1 MKTRGQ
7 IIRENV
13 CTLFN
18 LLNVLI
24 AILLFAAGAYSNMA
38 FILIVAA
45 NVVIGIT
52 QELKARK
59 MVEELSLLNRPKAI
73 VLRNDEECQIEPGQ
87 IQMGDLL
94 VLRSGDQIC
103 NDAVV
108 DTGMV
113 EVDESLLT
121 GERDPVVKEP
131 GAQLYSGSFIVSGT
145 CHGKVVHVGEENYA
159 QKLTDEVR
167 QEKQSE
173 SELLGSMRTVT
184 RWTGFLIIP
193 LGILLFLEASIIRN
207 EPFATAVMSF
217 AAALL
222 GMLPK
227 GLVLLI
233 SVSLAMGVI
242 RLSQKKILVQ
252 NMYALETLARVDVLC
267 LDKTGT
273 ITDGE
278 MKVCEKKDAY
288 GMPPQFVTELLE
300 EYLGGSEDNNATI
313 RALRTTYASTR
324 QWEIVH
330 RIPFSSR
337 RKWGAVSYK
346 GKGTAFLGAPEKI
359 YGNLDGE
366 AECQMKEGRR
376 VIALGYYEDRW
387 EDDER
392 LPEKLMPVCMIS
404 LVDTIRKDAEKTLAY
419 FKKEGVDIRI
429 ISGDHLKTVSMIA
442 KKAGLERWKEG
453 VDLSE
458 LGDSIDYDDICS
470 RYAVFARVTPEQKR
484 LLVRALKRQGHHVA
498 MTGDGVNDLL
508 ALREADCSI
517 AVSEGS
523 DASRQIAQI
532 VLLDSDFTHLPEV
545 VLEGRRVINNVTR
558 TAGVFF
564 IKTIYSVLLS
574 FICLFCN
581 IPFPFIPIQI
591 TLVDAF
597 VEAWPSFAAVLEAD
611 FEPVY
616 GSFLKQAFTRAWPF
630 ALGVTL
636 EVTALSLLQPFTAA
650 ENRIVMYLLLLAIS
664 MTAVIRSCIPFTK
677 LRALICTGMSAG
689 VTAAL
694 VILPSLFLM

>member
-18 LLNVLI
+18 FLNVTI

-38 FILIVAA
+38 FILIVIA
-45 NVVIGIT
+45 NVVIGIV

-59 MVEELSLLNRPKAI
+59 MVEELSLLNRPKAT
-73 VLRNDEECQIEPGQ
+73 VLRDGEEVTIDPAQITLE
-87 IQMGDLL
+87 DVL

-108 DTGMV
+108 ASGTI

-121 GERDPVVKEP
+121 GESDPVIKEV
-131 GAQLYSGSFIVSGT
+131 GDQLYSGSFVVSGF
-145 CHGKVVHVGEENYA
+145 CKGNVIHVGEDNYA
-159 QKLTDEVR
+159 QKLTDEVK

-173 SELLGSMRTVT
+173 SELLGSMRAVT

-193 LGILLFLEASIIRN
+193 LGILLFLEATVLRG
-207 EPFATAVMSF
+207 ETFDTAVMSF

-242 RLSQKKILVQ
+242 RLSRMKILVQ
-252 NMYALETLARVDVLC
+252 NMYALEALARVDVLC

-278 MKVCEKKDAY
+278 MKVCEKIDAY
-288 GMPPQFVTELLE
+288 GMPPQFVQEMLE

-313 RALRTTYASTR
+313 RALRTKYNSTQ
-324 QWEIVH
+324 QWEIEH

-337 RKWGAVSYK
+337 RKWGAVSYTD
-346 GKGTAFLGAPEKI
+346 KGTVFLGAPEKI

-366 AECQMKEGRR
+366 AECQMREGRR
-376 VIALGYYEDRW
+376 VVAIGYAEGIW
-387 EDDER
+387 TDDTR
-392 LPEKLMPVCMIS
+392 LPEKLMPVCMIA
-404 LVDTIRKDAEKTLAY
+404 LADTIRKDADKTLAY
-419 FKKEGVDIRI
+419 FKREGVDVRV

-442 KKAGLERWKEG
+442 KKAGLERWAEG
-453 VDLSE
+453 VDMSE
-458 LGDSIDYDDICS
+458 LGESIDYDEICS
-470 RYAVFARVTPEQKR
+470 RYTVFARVTPEQKQ

-517 AVSEGS
+517 AISEGS

-532 VLLDSDFTHLPEV
+532 VLLDSDFTHLPQV

-597 VEAWPSFAAVLEAD
+597 VEAWPSFAAVFEAD
-611 FEPVY
+611 TRPVH
-616 GSFLKQAFTRAWPF
+616 GSFLKKAFGRAWPF

-636 EVTALSLLQPFTAA
+636 EVTWVSLMQPFTAM
-650 ENRIVMYLLLLAIS
+650 ENRIVMYVLLLVIS
-664 MTAVIRSCIPFTK
+664 MTAVVRSCVPFTK
-677 LRALICTGMSAG
+677 LRAFICTGMTAG

-694 VILPSLFLM
+694 VILPTLFLP